1 MRKVLISICFILMM
15 SVCFAIPGVETVFP
29 ISSGEYVFYRDY
41 SFPTE
46 TYIGFLQYD
55 NTTLA
60 IRYYA
65 KNPESGLEDITV
77 YFSFNPNSDFIDMTG
92 EKIIGNVTAED
103 TETLNYLHDLLPYT
117 R

>member
-1 MRKVLISICFILMM
+1 MM

-29 ISSGEYVFYRDY
+29 ISSGEYVFYRDF

-77 YFSFNPNSDFIDMTG
+77 YFFI
-92 EKIIGNVTAED
+92 
-103 TETLNYLHDLLPYT
+103 
-117 R
+117 